1 MAMSES
7 AVLYLDADDE
17 ITSAAARIRATEA
30 ERIAVVLPY
39 GSRLATSRINFR
51 LLAREATER
60 GKAIE
65 IVAADA
71 SARAL
76 ALTAGLTVHPS
87 VSAFEAG
94 GGPNEGGGPDA
105 MEGGLV
111 ATAPTLPAPADADAP
126 TSVILVPKSKAS
138 HVPVVGRVRPPV
150 RSGVAIGLGL
160 AVVAFIAI
168 GGVLAYALL
177 PSATIV
183 LSPWSSTIGPLSAD
197 VVADPNVTAAD
208 PATLTVP
215 ARRFTFGV
223 AVSQTFEATGAKVT
237 ESKATGSVTFRNCDP
252 SSTVII
258 PAGSKVATASG
269 VQFVTVA
276 RLSIRKATF
285 QPPSTVNCRL
295 GSVGI
300 EALLAGTAGNVA
312 ADLIREV
319 PPGYDSSLLFVTNP
333 EPTSGGTHDE
343 TPQIS
348 QADVDGALAT
358 LTAALPGELDRQIGL
373 ATGVPTGTTLYPQT
387 KALGTATPTVDPRTL
402 VGKQLAEF
410 ELGLGAQGSVIG
422 VDSSP
427 IRSLAEARLRSQVQT
442 DWSLEEAS
450 ISIDVGAPNVVGQ
463 VVSFPVSMSARQ
475 VRNVN
480 QAALLAAVQ
489 GLDVPAARARLDDF
503 GNADIRLWP
512 DWVTT
517 IPTNASRVTLTLGD
531 PAPLPSPTP

>member
-1 MAMSES
+1 MTES
-7 AVLYLDADDE
+7 MVLYLDADDE

-39 GSRLATSRINFR
+39 GSRVATSRINFR

-60 GKAIE
+60 GKSIE

-87 VSAFEAG
+87 VAAFEAG
-94 GGPNEGGGPDA
+94 GPDEGLGSPGAADGA
-105 MEGGLV
+105 AV
-111 ATAPTLPAPADADAP
+111 TAATVAPTPADADAP

-138 HVPVVGRVRPPV
+138 PVPVVGRVRPPV

-160 AVVAFIAI
+160 ALVAFIVI

-183 LSPWSSTIGPLSAD
+183 LSPWASTIGPLSAD
-197 VVADPNVTAAD
+197 VVADPNAVAAD
-208 PATLTVP
+208 PAALTVP
-215 ARRFTFGV
+215 ATRFTF
-223 AVSQTFEATGAKVT
+223 ALSVSQTFQATGVKVT
-237 ESKATGSVTFRNCDP
+237 DTKATGSVTFANFDTGRG
-252 SSTVII
+252 VVI
-258 PAGSKVATASG
+258 PAGTIVRTRSG
-269 VQFVTVA
+269 IEFKTVA
-276 RLSIRKATF
+276 SLTLPAATVDF
-285 QPPSTVNCRL
+285 FPPFATHPST

-300 EALLAGTAGNVA
+300 EAVVAGPTGNVGNNTITIVEKGGKN
-312 ADLIREV
+312 LKV
-319 PPGYDSSLLFVTNP
+319 SNP
-333 EPTSGGTHDE
+333 DATSGGDHTE
-343 TPQIS
+343 TPQVS
-348 QADVDGALAT
+348 QRDVDGAIAT
-358 LTAALPGELDRQIGL
+358 LTAGLPAQLDQQIAA
-373 ATGVPTGTTLYPQT
+373 ATNVPAGMTVYPQT
-387 KALGTATPTVDPRTL
+387 GEVGTATPSVDPKTL
-402 VGKQLAEF
+402 VGQTEAQF
-410 ELGLGAQGSVIG
+410 DLGVTAQGTVIG

-480 QAALLAAVQ
+480 QAALLAEVQ

-531 PAPLPSPTP
+531 PAPLPLPTP